1 MFVISGSSGSS
12 SGGGGAALRLLVWFA
27 CLEYYKLV
35 GTFFPLKLLRIRRNR
50 PKLVF
55 TWKRKADGFEF
66 NLELCR
72 NEVNFYCLNRGEILE
87 SSKGN
92 KGAFVA

>member
-1 MFVISGSSGSS
+1 MFVISGSS
-12 SGGGGAALRLLVWFA
+12 SGGGDGGGAVPTCVWFA